1 MKKILVSASA
11 LALAAGSAS
20 AAGLDRS
27 GQSVL
32 SIFDADNTAALSFG
46 YVQPSV
52 TGTDALG
59 NDYDVGES
67 YTQLGLS
74 YTNAVNSQF
83 NYSVIL
89 DQPYGANVDYNNNPA
104 TSTLGG
110 TSVDLNSDA
119 ITFVGRYKLNDR
131 FSVFGG
137 VKAERVSAEVAL
149 NGQAY
154 AQAISTSAVARTFSG
169 GLPAGAPALDAG
181 TLGAALGGSA
191 TAAGAIDGTYG
202 AGTTAALGGAVT
214 GQIGSYL
221 DNGGYDFEMED
232 DYSVGYVIGAAYE
245 IPDIALRFA
254 ATYSFETDH
263 KADTTENLY
272 GSTFESDLE
281 YITPQSLNLDFQ
293 TGIAAGTL
301 LTASYR
307 WTDFSEVNVVPTTLG
322 SDLVDLKDSHRYTVG
337 LGRQFNDQFAGSIA
351 FIYEPE
357 TGDSTV
363 SPLGPTD
370 GLMGVTLGGG
380 YVNGAMNISAGINYS
395 KLGDADAGVGGRP
408 AAKFRDN
415 SVVGI
420 GFKAQMT
427 F

>member
-32 SIFDADNTAALSFG
+32 SIFDADNTATLSFG

-52 TGTDALG
+52 TGRDALG
-59 NDYDVGES
+59 NKYDVGEN
-67 YTQLGLS
+67 YTQTGLT

-89 DQPYGANVDYNNNPA
+89 DQPYGVNVDYNGNPA
-104 TSTLGG
+104 TSTLAG
-110 TSVDLNSDA
+110 TGADLRSEA
-119 ITFVGRYKLNDR
+119 ISFVGRYKINDR

-137 VKAERVSAEVAL
+137 IKGERVSAEVAL

-154 AQAISTSAVARTFSG
+154 AQAISTAAVARSFSG
-169 GLPAGAPALDAG
+169 SLPAGAPALSPT
-181 TLGAALGGSA
+181 TLGAALAGSP
-191 TAAGAIDGTYG
+191 TAAGTIDTTYG
-202 AGTTAALGGAVT
+202 AGTTAALGGAVA
-214 GQIGSYL
+214 GQIGSYFA
-221 DNGGYDFEMED
+221 NGGYDFEMED
-232 DYSVGYVIGAAYE
+232 DSSVGYVVGAAYE
-245 IPDIALRFA
+245 IPDIALRLA
-254 ATYSFETDH
+254 ATYSFEIDH
-263 KADTTENLY
+263 KADTTERLY
-272 GSTFESDLE
+272 GTTFKSDVE
-281 YITPQSLNLDFQ
+281 YVTPQSLNLDFQ

-307 WTDFSEVNVVPTTLG
+307 WTDFSEVDVIPTTLN
-322 SDLVDLKDSHRYTVG
+322 SDLVNLEDSHRYTIG
-337 LGRQFNDQFAGSIA
+337 LARQFNDQFAGSIS

-357 TGDSTV
+357 TGAKTV

-370 GLMGVTLGGG
+370 GLMGVSLGGR
-380 YVNGAMNISAGINYS
+380 YVNGPMKISAGINYS
-395 KLGDADAGVGGRP
+395 KLGDADAGVADRSV
-408 AAKFRDN
+408 AKFRDN
-415 SVVGI
+415 SAVGI
-420 GFKAQMT
+420 GFKAEMT